1 MMAHVPGANKKGF
14 TLIELVIGMAVF
26 GMVLTGVVKLFT
38 GTGNYHTTQEM
49 MVTLS
54 QNIRSAKHLMTYE
67 IRESGCDPKGIRAFG
82 LQLDGDDRFDTDT
95 DSIRFLSD
103 TDNGDGDANLEP
115 DGLATAAN
123 EDVAY
128 YRVDS
133 NGNLLPAN
141 NPTPGTLVR
150 RVPDGTANGIQQQIV
165 GDITNLA
172 FTYFDRN
179 NNVVNVF
186 NNTNSLKSIRSVQV
200 VLTGQVEN
208 PDRVREGNKTWTQQ
222 FNIRLR
228 NS

>member
-1 MMAHVPGANKKGF
+1 
-14 TLIELVIGMAVF
+14 
-26 GMVLTGVVKLFT
+26 
-38 GTGNYHTTQEM
+38 
-49 MVTLS
+49 
-54 QNIRSAKHLMTYE
+54 
-67 IRESGCDPKGIRAFG
+67 
-82 LQLDGDDRFDTDT
+82 
-95 DSIRFLSD
+95 
-103 TDNGDGDANLEP
+103 
-115 DGLATAAN
+115 
-123 EDVAY
+123 
-128 YRVDS
+128 
-133 NGNLLPAN
+133 
-141 NPTPGTLVR
+141 
-150 RVPDGTANGIQQQIV
+150 VPDGTANGIQQQIV